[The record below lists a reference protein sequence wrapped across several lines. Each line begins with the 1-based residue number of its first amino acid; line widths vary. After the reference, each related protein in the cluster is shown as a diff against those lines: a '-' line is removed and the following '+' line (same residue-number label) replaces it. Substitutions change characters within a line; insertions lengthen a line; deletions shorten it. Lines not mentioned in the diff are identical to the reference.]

1 MILSICDSAEVLK
14 IMKIVKIV
22 VQIIRIAVPIMLIVS
37 SMITFA
43 GAVASDD
50 QQSAMKIT
58 IKRVIAAIIIF
69 FIPLIIKVTVRLI
82 DGNDNYSK
90 CFDSSYVRK

>member
-1 MILSICDSAEVLK
+1 MILSICDSAEVMK

-43 GAVASDD
+43 GAVAEGDNSN
-50 QQSAMKIT
+50 AIKIS
-58 IKRVIAAIIIF
+58 IKRIIAAIIIF
-69 FIPLIIKVTVRLI
+69 LAGIL
-82 DGNDNYSK
+82 
-90 CFDSSYVRK
+90 